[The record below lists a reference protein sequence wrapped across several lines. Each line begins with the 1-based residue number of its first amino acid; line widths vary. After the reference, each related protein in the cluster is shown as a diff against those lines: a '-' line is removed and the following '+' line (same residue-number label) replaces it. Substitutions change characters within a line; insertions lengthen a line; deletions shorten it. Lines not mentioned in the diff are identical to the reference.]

1 MALLITFVVV
11 YAIAMLTLITL
22 NVLDKDDKND

>member
-11 YAIAMLTLITL
+11 YAITILTLITL
-22 NVLDKDDKND
+22 NVLDKETADD